1 MMIAKASQAAGW
13 ISSDEIIAGGLGL
26 LGLRLPVPGIGGSG
40 PLGLLR
46 REI

>member
-1 MMIAKASQAAGW
+1 MMIAKDSQAPGW
-13 ISSDEIIAGGLGL
+13 ISSDEIIAGGLSL
-26 LGLRLPVPGIGGSG
+26 LGLRLPVRGIGGSG